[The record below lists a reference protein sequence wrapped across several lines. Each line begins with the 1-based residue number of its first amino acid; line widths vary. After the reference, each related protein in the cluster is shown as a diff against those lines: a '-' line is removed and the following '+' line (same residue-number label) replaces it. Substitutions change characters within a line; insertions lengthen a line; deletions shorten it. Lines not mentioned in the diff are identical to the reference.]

1 MNSRSWWWT
10 GRPGMLRF
18 MGSQRVG
25 HNRATELNWTE
36 LIWDLFWLVFAWVT
50 FSIQLYLTYIKVM
63 CLVSNMS
70 WILNFWQSLNCVFN
84 WIINV
89 FSKIVGLKPATFS
102 ILLFISLLP
111 LPFFRNVLFI
121 ILIFFSSIMLHTFL

>member
-25 HNRATELNWTE
+25 HNWATELNWTE
-36 LIWDLFWLVFAWVT
+36 MIWDLFWFVFAWVT

>member
-25 HNRATELNWTE
+25 HNWATELNWTE

>member
-25 HNRATELNWTE
+25 HNWATELNCTE